1 MGWLFLDIIA
11 TFPFGLILNSD
22 RGTVVK
28 LIRLVRLPRILKIFS
43 YDRVK
48 KLNNFVNRRASRQG
62 KVKGQLLA
70 RTYFALFTML
80 LLAFFC
86 SYFLGAI
93 FYFMSQELNT
103 IEDEERGFTFIKAN
117 NLDSRSEFFRCIT
130 MTYYMMTTLTAIGYG
145 DMGAVSNTEKIICM
159 LLFFGG

>member
-1 MGWLFLDIIA
+1 MENVVTGIFTIDIILNFILLKRNKDGNIIKSHTNIAKNYAKGWLFLDVIA
-11 TFPFGLILNSD
+11 TFPFGLVLNSD

-43 YDRVK
+43 FDRVK
-48 KLNNFVNRRASRQG
+48 KFMSFTNRRASRQG

-70 RTYFALFTML
+70 RTYYALFTML

-103 IEDEERGFTFIKAN
+103 IEDEERGNTFIKSN
-117 NLDSRSEFFRCIT
+117 NLD
-130 MTYYMMTTLTAIGYG
+130 
-145 DMGAVSNTEKIICM
+145 
-159 LLFFGG
+159 